1 MKPLLIYLGRGFL
14 YVSKLNDDKGVLGMN
29 QERGNLLALLPLIIF
44 VSLFLGAGII
54 SGDFYAFPVLVSII
68 IASVVGLLMNRK
80 ETLTAK
86 IERFAKGAGHP
97 DIMIMV
103 FIFLLAGAFSG
114 VAEKMGAVDSTVNF
128 ALSVLPGNLIIVGL
142 FIIAAFISLSMGT
155 SMGTIAAL
163 APIGVG
169 ISSGTD
175 ISMPL
180 AMATVIGGA
189 MFGDNLSFISDTTIA
204 AVRTQKTEMKDKFKV
219 NFFIVLPAAIV
230 TIVILLFLTMG
241 NQSTVGAESFNWI
254 KILPYLGVII
264 GALAGLNVF
273 VVLLGGIVLA
283 GIIGFIDGSFTP
295 ASYFGSV
302 ADGMTGMAEIVI
314 LSVLIGGVVELI
326 RHNGGIQALLY
337 HATRKIKSPQGAQL
351 ATAGLVSS
359 TNLCTA
365 NNTISIIIAGPLAKT
380 ISENYGVDARKS
392 ASILDIFS
400 CSVQGLI
407 PYGAQALLV
416 AEVAGISPISII
428 PYAFYPV
435 LIAVCGLIAIRFALP
450 KFTRKSAPDAN
461 PVRS

>member
-1 MKPLLIYLGRGFL
+1 
-14 YVSKLNDDKGVLGMN
+14 MN

-230 TIVILLFLTMG
+230 TMVILLVLTMG

-295 ASYFGSV
+295 SSYFGSV

-314 LSVLIGGVVELI
+314 LSILIGGVVELI

-337 HATRKIKSPQGAQL
+337 HATRRIKSPQGAQL

-365 NNTISIIIAGPLAKT
+365 NNTISIIIAGPLAKS

-400 CSVQGLI
+400 CSIQGLI

-416 AEVAGISPISII
+416 AEVAGISPVSIL

-450 KFTRKSAPDAN
+450 KFTRKSAPEAN

>member
-1 MKPLLIYLGRGFL
+1 
-14 YVSKLNDDKGVLGMN
+14 MN

-230 TIVILLFLTMG
+230 TMVILLVLTMG

-295 ASYFGSV
+295 SSYFGSV

-314 LSVLIGGVVELI
+314 LSILIGGVVELI

-337 HATRKIKSPQGAQL
+337 HATRRIKSPQGAQL

-365 NNTISIIIAGPLAKT
+365 NNTISIIIAGPLAKS

-400 CSVQGLI
+400 CSIQGLI

-416 AEVAGISPISII
+416 AEVAGISPVSII

-435 LIAVCGLIAIRFALP
+435 LIAVCGLIAIRFSLP
-450 KFTRKSAPDAN
+450 KFTRKSAPEAN

>member
-1 MKPLLIYLGRGFL
+1 MFEEKG
-14 YVSKLNDDKGVLGMN
+14 KLS
-29 QERGNLLALLPLIIF
+29 ALLPLLIF
-44 VSLFLGAGII
+44 VSLFLGAGIL

-68 IASVVGLLMNRK
+68 IAAVAALLMNRK
-80 ETLTAK
+80 ESLNAK
-86 IERFAKGAGHP
+86 VERFAKGAGHP

-114 VAEKMGAVDSTVNF
+114 VAEKMGAVDSTVNL
-128 ALSVLPGNLIIVGL
+128 ALSVLPENLLIVGL
-142 FIIAAFISLSMGT
+142 FLIAAFVSLSMGT

-175 ISMPL
+175 IAMPI

-219 NFFIVLPAAIV
+219 NFFIVLPAAIL
-230 TIVILLFLTMG
+230 TMVILFFITAG
-241 NQSTVGAESFNWI
+241 NHSTVDAQTYNWV

-273 VVLLGGIVLA
+273 VVLFGGIVFS

-295 ASYFGSV
+295 ASYFGSI

-314 LSVLIGGVVELI
+314 LTVLIGGVVELI
-326 RHNGGIQALLY
+326 RYNGGIQALLY
-337 HATRKIKSPQGAQL
+337 LATRRIRSPQGAQL

-365 NNTISIIIAGPLAKT
+365 NNTISIIIAGPLAKE
-380 ISENYGVDARKS
+380 IGDNYGVDARKS

-416 AEVAGISPISII
+416 AETAGISPVSVI
-428 PYAFYPV
+428 PYAFYPI
-435 LIAVCGLIAIRFALP
+435 LTAVCGLVAIRFALP
-450 KFTRKSAPDAN
+450 KFTRSKAAEPST
-461 PVRS
+461 VRS

>member
-1 MKPLLIYLGRGFL
+1 
-14 YVSKLNDDKGVLGMN
+14 MN

-230 TIVILLFLTMG
+230 TMVILLVLTMG
-241 NQSTVGAESFNWI
+241 NQATVGAESFNWI
-254 KILPYLGVII
+254 KILPYLGVIV

-273 VVLLGGIVLA
+273 VVLFGGIVLA
-283 GIIGFIDGSFTP
+283 GSIGFIDGSFTP
-295 ASYFGSV
+295 SSYFGSV

-365 NNTISIIIAGPLAKT
+365 NNTISIIIAGPLAKS

-400 CSVQGLI
+400 CSIQGLI

-428 PYAFYPV
+428 PYAFYPI

-450 KFTRKSAPDAN
+450 KFTRKSAPEAN

>member
-1 MKPLLIYLGRGFL
+1 
-14 YVSKLNDDKGVLGMN
+14 MN

-230 TIVILLFLTMG
+230 TMVILLVLTMG
-241 NQSTVGAESFNWI
+241 NQATVGAESFNWI
-254 KILPYLGVII
+254 KILPYLGVIV

-273 VVLLGGIVLA
+273 VVLFGGIVLA

-295 ASYFGSV
+295 SSYFGSV

-365 NNTISIIIAGPLAKT
+365 NNTISIIIAGPLAKS

-400 CSVQGLI
+400 CSIQGLI

-428 PYAFYPV
+428 PYAFYPI

-450 KFTRKSAPDAN
+450 KFTRKSAPEAK

>member
-1 MKPLLIYLGRGFL
+1 
-14 YVSKLNDDKGVLGMN
+14 MN
-29 QERGNLLALLPLIIF
+29 QEKGNFLALLPLIIF

-219 NFFIVLPAAIV
+219 NFFIVLPAAII
-230 TIVILLFLTMG
+230 TMVILLVLTMG

-416 AEVAGISPISII
+416 AEVAGISPVSII
-428 PYAFYPV
+428 PYAFYPI
-435 LIAVCGLIAIRFALP
+435 LIAVCGIIAIRFALP
-450 KFTRKSAPDAN
+450 KFTRKTAPDAN

>member
-1 MKPLLIYLGRGFL
+1 MFQE
-14 YVSKLNDDKGVLGMN
+14 KGN
-29 QERGNLLALLPLIIF
+29 IAALLPLLIF
-44 VSLFLGAGII
+44 VALFLGAGII
-54 SGDFYAFPVLVSII
+54 SGDFYQFPVLVSIL
-68 IASVVGLLMNRK
+68 IAAVVAFMMNRK
-80 ETLTAK
+80 ESLITK
-86 IERFAKGAGHP
+86 VERFAKGAGHP

-114 VAEKMGAVDSTVNF
+114 VAEKMGAVDSTVNL
-128 ALSVLPGNLIIVGL
+128 ALSILPENFLIVGL
-142 FIIAAFISLSMGT
+142 FIIGAFVSLSMGT

-219 NFFIVLPAAIV
+219 NFFIVLPAAIL
-230 TIVILLFLTMG
+230 TMIILLFITWG
-241 NQSTVGAESFNWI
+241 NQSTVDAEAFNWV

-273 VVLLGGIVLA
+273 VVLLGGILLSGV
-283 GIIGFIDGSFTP
+283 IGFIDGSFTP
-295 ASYFGSV
+295 SSYFGSIT
-302 ADGMTGMAEIVI
+302 DGMTGMAEIVI
-314 LSVLIGGVVELI
+314 LTILIGGVVELI

-337 HATRKIKSPQGAQL
+337 LATRKIRSPKGAQL

-365 NNTISIIIAGPLAKT
+365 NNTISIIITGPLAKS

-400 CSVQGLI
+400 CSIQGLI

-416 AEVAGISPISII
+416 AETAGISPISIL
-428 PYAFYPV
+428 PYAFYPI
-435 LIAVCGLIAIRFALP
+435 LTAICGLIAIRFALP
-450 KFTRKSAPDAN
+450 KFTRNPKAKTE
-461 PVRS
+461 PVRT

>member
-1 MKPLLIYLGRGFL
+1 
-14 YVSKLNDDKGVLGMN
+14 MN
-29 QERGNLLALLPLIIF
+29 QEKGNLLALLPLIIF

-68 IASVVGLLMNRK
+68 IASVVALVMNRK
-80 ETLTAK
+80 ESLTAK

-163 APIGVG
+163 APIGAG
-169 ISSGTD
+169 ISSGAD
-175 ISMPL
+175 ISLPL

-219 NFFIVLPAAIV
+219 NFFIVLPAAII
-230 TIVILLFLTMG
+230 TMVILFILTLG
-241 NQSTVGAESFNWI
+241 TPSSVEAESFNWV

-273 VVLLGGIVLA
+273 VVLLGGILLA
-283 GIIGFIDGSFTP
+283 GIIGFVDGSFTP
-295 ASYFGSV
+295 SSYFGSV

-314 LSVLIGGVVELI
+314 LSILIGGVVELI
-326 RHNGGIQALLY
+326 RHNGGIQAILY
-337 HATRKIKSPQGAQL
+337 QATRKIKSPQGAQL
-351 ATAGLVSS
+351 ATAGLVSA

-380 ISENYGVDARKS
+380 LSERYGVDARKS

-400 CSVQGLI
+400 CAIQGLI

-435 LIAVCGLIAIRFALP
+435 LIAVCGLIAIQFALP
-450 KFTRKSAPDAN
+450 KFTRNTVPDGD
-461 PVRS
+461 PIQSS

>member
-1 MKPLLIYLGRGFL
+1 MFEEK
-14 YVSKLNDDKGVLGMN
+14 
-29 QERGNLLALLPLIIF
+29 GNLLALLPLLIF
-44 VSLFLGAGII
+44 VSLFLGAGVIT
-54 SGDFYAFPVLVSII
+54 GDFYAFPVLVSIL
-68 IASVVGLLMNRK
+68 IASIVALLMNRK
-80 ETLTAK
+80 ESLNAK
-86 IERFAKGAGHP
+86 VERFAKGSGHP

-114 VAEKMGAVDSTVNF
+114 VAEKMGAVDSTVNL
-128 ALSVLPGNLIIVGL
+128 ALSVLPENLLIVGL
-142 FIIAAFISLSMGT
+142 FLIAAFVSLSMGT

-169 ISSGTD
+169 ISTGTD
-175 ISMPL
+175 IGMPV

-219 NFFIVLPAAIV
+219 NFFIVLPAAIL
-230 TIVILLFLTMG
+230 TMLILFLITAG
-241 NQSTVGAESFNWI
+241 NQSTVNTETYDWV
-254 KILPYLGVII
+254 KILPYLGVIV

-273 VVLLGGIVLA
+273 VVLLGGIIFS

-295 ASYFGSV
+295 ASYFGSIT
-302 ADGMTGMAEIVI
+302 DGMTGMAEIVI
-314 LSVLIGGVVELI
+314 LTVLIGGVVELI
-326 RHNGGIQALLY
+326 RYNGGIQALLY
-337 HATRKIKSPQGAQL
+337 HATRKIRSPKGAQL

-365 NNTISIIIAGPLAKT
+365 NNTISIIIAGPLAKE
-380 ISENYGVDARKS
+380 IGENYGVDARKS

-416 AEVAGISPISII
+416 AETAGISPLSVL

-435 LIAVCGLIAIRFALP
+435 LTAVCGLIAIRFALP
-450 KFTRKSAPDAN
+450 KFTRSKAAKPGT
-461 PVRS
+461 VRS

>member
-1 MKPLLIYLGRGFL
+1 MFEEKG
-14 YVSKLNDDKGVLGMN
+14 KLS
-29 QERGNLLALLPLIIF
+29 ALLPLLIF
-44 VSLFLGAGII
+44 VSLFLGAGIL

-68 IASVVGLLMNRK
+68 IAAVAALLMNRK
-80 ETLTAK
+80 EALNAK
-86 IERFAKGAGHP
+86 VERFAKGAGHP

-114 VAEKMGAVDSTVNF
+114 VAEKMGAVDSTVNL
-128 ALSVLPGNLIIVGL
+128 ALSVLPENLLIVGL
-142 FIIAAFISLSMGT
+142 FLIAAFVSLSMGT

-175 ISMPL
+175 IAMPV

-219 NFFIVLPAAIV
+219 NFFIVLPAAIL
-230 TIVILLFLTMG
+230 TMVILFFITAG
-241 NQSTVGAESFNWI
+241 NQSTVDAQTYNWV

-273 VVLLGGIVLA
+273 VVLFGGIVFS

-295 ASYFGSV
+295 VSYFGSI

-314 LSVLIGGVVELI
+314 LTVLIGGVVELI
-326 RHNGGIQALLY
+326 RYNGGIQALLY
-337 HATRKIKSPQGAQL
+337 LATRRIRSPQGAQL

-365 NNTISIIIAGPLAKT
+365 NNTISIIIAGPLAKE
-380 ISENYGVDARKS
+380 IGDNYGVDARKS

-416 AEVAGISPISII
+416 AETAGISPLSVI
-428 PYAFYPV
+428 PYAFYPI
-435 LIAVCGLIAIRFALP
+435 LTAVCGLVAIRFALP
-450 KFTRKSAPDAN
+450 KFTRSKAVEPRT
-461 PVRS
+461 VRS